1 MSVLFQRASSREI
14 QDSDSAQT
22 RFPALKITIVAAEA
36 APYAKAGGLAD
47 VIGSLPGAFKEV
59 GEEPSLIVPGYAS
72 IVKSVEIAPVLRDIS
87 IRFGTGVERFSVLR
101 ATDPHGVP
109 MYLIDHPGL
118 FGRRGV
124 YGENGKD
131 YPDNMRRFAFFGRA
145 AAFAAAEIVA
155 PDVVHAHDWH
165 SAPLTIA
172 MRADNTLR
180 PRFKRALSIFT
191 IHNLAFQG
199 IGKREDFALLNLD
212 APYYSVDY
220 LEFYG
225 HLNLMKGAIVLSD
238 GASTVSPTYAHE
250 ITTDPELGFGLE
262 GVLRDKGPNFVGI
275 LNGADYHEWDPANDR
290 EIAARYTPAKPDGKR
305 ACTRALRDSLGLP
318 NREDWPVVG
327 MVTRMTG
334 QKGVDLL
341 KEALDAVMDLDLQ
354 LVMLASGDAVLE
366 EFFKDAESRY
376 PEKLRAIIE
385 FNNAMAHRIQAGSDA
400 FLMPSRFEPC
410 GLTQMY
416 ALRYGTA
423 PVVRA
428 TGGLRDTVIEF
439 DPTAATGNGFAFDQ
453 FDAAEMV
460 AALER
465 MVATFRQ
472 RPRWRRLMANCFAS
486 DFSWERAA
494 RQYVEWFTRL
504 RKARGLS

>member
-1 MSVLFQRASSREI
+1 V
-14 QDSDSAQT
+14 
-22 RFPALKITIVAAEA
+22 KIAIVAAEA
-36 APYAKAGGLAD
+36 APHAKAGGLAD
-47 VIGSLPGAFKEV
+47 VIGSLPGALKAT
-59 GEEPSLIVPGYAS
+59 GAEPSLIVPGYAS
-72 IVKSVEIAPVLRDIS
+72 IIESVEAAPVIRDIPM
-87 IRFGTGVERFSVLR
+87 RFGAGVERFSLLR
-101 ATDPHGVP
+101 AADKHGVP
-109 MYLIDHPGL
+109 MYLIDHPG
-118 FGRRGV
+118 FFARRGI
-124 YGENGKD
+124 YGENGID

-145 AAFAAAEIVA
+145 AAIAAAEVIA

-165 SAPLTIA
+165 SATAPIA
-172 MRADNTLR
+172 MRADNALR
-180 PRFKRALSIFT
+180 PRFRRALSVFT

-212 APYYSVDY
+212 APYFSVDY

-225 HLNLMKGAIVLSD
+225 HLNLMKGALVLSD

-250 ITTDPELGFGLE
+250 IVTDPELGFGLE
-262 GVLRDKGPNFVGI
+262 GVLRDKGANFVGI
-275 LNGADYHEWDPANDR
+275 LNGADYDEWDPAIDS
-290 EIAARYTPAKPDGKR
+290 EIAATYTPAKPDGKR
-305 ACTRALRDSLGLP
+305 ACARALRDSLGLP
-318 NREDWPVVG
+318 SREDWPIVG

-341 KEALDAVMDLDLQ
+341 RDALDAVMRLDLQ

-366 EFFKDAESRY
+366 KFFKDAQARY

-385 FNNAMAHRIQAGSDA
+385 FNNTVAHRIQAASDA

-416 ALRYGTA
+416 ALRYGSA

-428 TGGLRDTVIEF
+428 TGGLRDTVSEF
-439 DPTAATGNGFAFDQ
+439 DPAAGTGNGFVFEK

-460 AALER
+460 DALAR
-465 MVATFRQ
+465 MVATFKD
-472 RPRWRRLMANCFAS
+472 RPTWRRLMANCFAS

-504 RKARGLS
+504 REARGLS